1 MLEPVRMEQGSLQQQ
16 KQQEQEQEWLE
27 ESSFALTLRDN
38 SFIVITSYFMI
49 ASTVLVQ
56 HH

>member
-1 MLEPVRMEQGSLQQQ
+1 MEQGSLQQQ

-38 SFIVITSYFMI
+38 SIIVITSYFMI